1 MFVAEP
7 GTIPPSG
14 PLRPAAEQTAAEL
27 SAAWAS
33 SGLLLSL
40 VHLDPMLGAG
50 HLVSWAPGAAVL
62 VTAGQSTWTRVQAVG
77 EMIRLGG
84 VHLVSA
90 ILLGADKGDESLGLT
105 HGPADPHGAPYAP
118 AASLYAN
125 GLAGSANGRPARAP
139 HASPAAPASE
149 AARPSRPGQ
158 RSRPASPAAPA
169 SARPAP
175 AGTERARPARA
186 AHNQP
191 GGKRGGSGPAAHAAV
206 TGRRGVVR

>member
-1 MFVAEP
+1 MPGAPAARLLGVRAPGLHQATADGQQLTVYVAEP

-14 PLRPAAEQTAAEL
+14 PLRPAGEQTAAAEL
-27 SAAWAS
+27 NAAWAS

-84 VHLVSA
+84 AQLVSA

-105 HGPADPHGAPYAP
+105 HGPADLYGAPYAP

-125 GLAGSANGRPARAP
+125 GLAGNTNGRPAKAP
-139 HASPAAPASE
+139 GAAPAS
-149 AARPSRPGQ
+149 PG
-158 RSRPASPAAPA
+158 
-169 SARPAP
+169 SATPAP
-175 AGTERARPARA
+175 GTGAGQVPPPAPR
-186 AHNQP
+186 
-191 GGKRGGSGPAAHAAV
+191 
-206 TGRRGVVR
+206 